1 MPDQEIRC
9 CACARLLFKMQAG
22 ALSGALSIK
31 CPRCRAFNHLR
42 PDTSPHPQRQDRAG
56 KDHSCG
62 CSSPQT
68 T

>member
-22 ALSGALSIK
+22 ALVGALSVK

-42 PDTSPHPQRQDRAG
+42 PPSPNPERDPAPDPLG
-56 KDHSCG
+56 AK
-62 CSSPQT
+62 T
-68 T
+68 